1 MTVKINEAIKKI
13 QNARI
18 KRITT
23 EAFNNVAPRFFH
35 EAASTSGKYHPIFS
49 LGDGGLVRH
58 VLAAAH
64 FCERFLVAA
73 PQLSQYEKDIA
84 LAAVLLHDSCKCG
97 VEFESSYTVFEHPI
111 LVCQLFTPHTV
122 EDRDT
127 WKDIC
132 SLIAS
137 HMGCWN
143 KPTKRDIT
151 NRLRLDEI
159 IAAFKKSGYFV
170 RPDIK
175 SLSVEEIQNELALP
189 TPDTFLRQLVA
200 NSDYVAADR
209 SLTGLA
215 DVFDEE
221 SEEEYSDDIAT
232 ACTVEDPYALN
243 YKSKED
249 EPATKKQI
257 SYLSYLL
264 SETCQKDRFAWVD
277 LDTITKLKAAAAI
290 SELVKEVG

>member
-84 LAAVLLHDSCKCG
+84 LAAVL
-97 VEFESSYTVFEHPI
+97 
-111 LVCQLFTPHTV
+111 
-122 EDRDT
+122 R
-127 WKDIC
+127 

-221 SEEEYSDDIAT
+221 SEEECSDDIAT

-249 EPATKKQI
+249 EPATEKQI

-277 LDTITKLKAAAAI
+277 LNTITKLKAAAAI